1 MGKAPRECG
10 VRPAKVSRVAFHP
23 NVYVLAVG
31 YEDGLIL
38 LVRLN
43 DASEL
48 LVRPATEGSEITAM
62 AWDKAGRHLAF
73 GCEDGRAG
81 ILTLPS

>member
-1 MGKAPRECG
+1 
-10 VRPAKVSRVAFHP
+10 
-23 NVYVLAVG
+23 
-31 YEDGLIL
+31 
-38 LVRLN
+38 
-43 DASEL
+43 
-48 LVRPATEGSEITAM
+48 VRPATEGSEITAM